1 MSETISFSTQQL
13 ASGLRSGTLAEP
25 ITTAQVGGPNTVT
38 QRVVAAI
45 VGDGDSLLESGE
57 TGFILANGSNLE
69 GGITRTTLNGANDP
83 VTVTAHGW
91 ARIRA
96 VEPLYLNDYLTF
108 TTDEG
113 FKVSGANARPGNSIT
128 WTLNDKDG
136 AAQKLDAAQFVVNTG
151 GVTGP
156 VSVAMDFDGD
166 IIASGIYSET
176 NAPAEAALT
185 LQAQDG
191 DVIAIDF
198 LTNSLTLNGV
208 LVTGTEID
216 QFFAAYTASAGNT
229 LTIGSADTA
238 TFAVKDLTLERS
250 DKTAAPNTAPFIAV
264 SQVVSD
270 ILDGSDLADRVKVAD
285 IQILDD
291 GIGTNILSLS
301 GEDASLF
308 EIIGTGLYL
317 KAGTDIDLAT
327 NPTLRVFV
335 TVEDQSLPDAPVSA
349 EVVVQVRDAV
359 TVESIISFGSV
370 QLTAQPGN
378 VVDPISTDNLG
389 TGTDYRKQAL
399 IAIEG
404 DGDRAF
410 EAGETGYVLAA
421 LKDDLVHT
429 RLTTLNTATDPVSI
443 TGHGWYRSS
452 AVSQLNLNAAMVYD
466 PVTGF
471 RIELSSSRPGD
482 SLTWHLNEKDGV
494 AQKLALVSF
503 VVHSAGTVSASFDVD
518 GDVIQSGSYGNGR
531 LATPDA
537 LLTINLNDG
546 DIVRIDFATSS
557 FTVNGQA
564 LPAGTA
570 SQFFSGFAASDQS
583 TITIGGIGVGGFS
596 VGDLT
601 LHRGGG
607 GTPPPTNLPPSV
619 SLANIVASVAE
630 TRDMSV
636 ALKVAD
642 IVVTDDGMGTNVLGL
657 TGANAAL
664 FEIVGTELFLKA
676 GTVLDFETAQSLQV
690 TVTVDD
696 TTLGAAGSVEATVPF
711 VLSVTDANEGPVV
724 SLANVVASVSE
735 AQDTSVPLKVADIVV
750 TDDGIG
756 SNILA
761 LSGTDAGL
769 FEIVGTELFLKAGVA
784 LDFETLQSLSVSV
797 DVDDTTIGTAGSVES
812 SIVLTLPVGDANEP
826 PVVTLANVVTG
837 VAETQDLSV
846 RLKVADIV
854 VTDDA
859 LGTNAL
865 TLSGADAALFEIVG
879 TELFLRAGTVLDFET
894 VPSLSVSVDL
904 DDTTL
909 GLAGSVEST
918 VGLTLAVTD
927 ANELPVV
934 TLANVVASVSEGQD
948 LAAPFK
954 VADIVV
960 TDDGIGT
967 NTLVLSG
974 ADAAL
979 FEIVGTELFLKA
991 GAVLDFET
999 LPSLSI
1005 SVDVDDTTIGASGSI
1020 EGSAPLTLPVTDANE
1035 APVVTLTNVVA
1046 SIPEDQNL
1054 TSALKVAD
1062 IVVTDD
1068 ALGTNALTLSG
1079 ANAALFEIVG
1089 TELFLRAGTALDF
1102 ETLASLSVSVD
1113 LDDTTIGA
1121 PGSIESS
1128 AGLSLAVTDV
1138 KETWGIIELDGAVG
1152 EWPAFSLLASDPS
1165 GAEVR
1170 GTYQDGA
1177 FIVALS
1183 TNGVPI
1189 GPNTTFW
1196 FDTDLNSAT
1205 GYQVFGNTAGAEFN
1219 VNIGA
1224 DGRPVLYTGADG
1236 ETEVTPLIHK
1246 FSADGTVLE
1255 FALPSSLV
1263 GGATSANLFVDLNN
1277 SLFIPGNYADGGL
1290 PIGDNLSATVTLA
1303 NQITSIP
1310 EDQNLTA
1317 ALKVADIVVSDD
1329 TIGTN
1334 TLTLSGANAALFE
1347 IVGTELFLRAG
1358 TALDFETLASLSV
1371 SVDLDDTTI
1380 GAPGSIESS
1389 AGLSLAVTDVKETW
1403 GIIEL
1408 DGAVGEWPAFS
1419 LLASDPSGAEVRGT
1433 YQDGAFIVALSTNG
1447 VPIGPNTTF
1456 WFDTDLNS
1464 ATGYQVFGNT
1474 AGAEFNVN
1482 IGADGRPVLYTGA
1495 DGETEVTPLIH
1506 KFSADGTVL
1515 EFALPSSLV
1524 GGATSANLFVDLN
1537 NSLFIP
1543 GNYADGGLPIG
1554 DNLSATVTLANQ
1566 ITSIP
1571 EDQNLTA
1578 ALKVADIVVS
1588 DDTIGTNTLTLS
1600 GANAALFEI
1609 VGTELFLRAGTALD
1623 FETLASLSVSVD
1635 LDDTTIG
1642 APGSIESSAGLSLA
1656 VTDVKETWG
1665 IIELDGAVGEWPGYT
1680 LLASDNTYEVRG
1692 TYQDGAFV
1700 IALSTGGAAIG
1711 PNTTF
1716 WLNTD
1721 LDAAT
1726 GYQVFGSAVGAEY
1739 NINIGLDGRPA
1750 LYSGAAGETLV
1761 SPLIFSFNADRS
1773 VLEFAL
1779 PSDLVGG
1786 SAAAKLY
1793 LDVNDTVFIPG
1804 DYFSSTG
1811 LAIGDNIA
1819 PSVTLTPVLT
1829 QIAEN
1834 ANVSARTKVADV
1846 VVTDDGIGTNE
1857 LKLSGADAALF
1868 EIVGSELFLKAGAAL
1883 DFETNATLDVSVDV
1897 DDTTIGTAGSVEAS
1911 APLSVTVTD
1920 VEEQFG
1926 TITLDGSTAEWAA
1939 NTQLYTRSTG
1949 GVDYTVHGTYGAGAF
1964 LIALDAETLEIGVDT
1979 TIWLNTDRNAATGFQ
1994 VFGNGVGAE
2003 YNIEFEA
2010 DGTLALYTGDAGQTL
2025 VSTLNY
2031 FFDADRGTVEIA
2043 LPSTLVGGSTNL
2055 EMFIDVN
2062 NTTFL
2067 PEFYSSGGFVVRET
2081 TPVQP
2086 TDPAVRIAIV
2096 YSESSAN
2103 AYFDKTA
2110 YGQLVMSAQNQAM
2123 QAGIPFD
2130 LISEADLTD
2139 IAKIKDYDA
2148 IVFPEF
2154 SHVEASLVQGIV
2166 DTLTEASQTYGI
2178 GFIASGNFMTN
2189 TDTGAVIGSD
2199 AYARM
2204 KSLLGVT
2211 LGTSGSTTGLTM
2223 NAEDVT
2229 HPISDGY
2236 TANELV
2242 GTYSNTGFQSFIDF
2256 NGTGQVLFTQT
2267 TTTQGE
2273 VAAVIATT
2281 TGGRNVHFASD
2292 AISGNNNVLQEAI
2305 QWSARGDL
2313 PEVSLE
2319 MTRGT
2324 SLFFSRND
2332 MDQSQETFDVVVQ
2345 NPGIYD
2351 AMLPIV
2357 QNWYEDYNFVGS
2369 YYINVGANP
2378 PDQQT
2383 NWAVS
2388 SPYYQQLLAME
2399 NEIGTHSYTHPENTN
2414 FLLPDVMTQA
2424 ELDAAKA
2431 GDSAFSAAIGGRT
2444 LAQVNAEMAAALSA
2458 SDPDTVTSVN
2468 LNSFSAVQ
2476 RALLQHSFTFQW
2488 EYSRQIIEQQLG
2500 LSNLG
2505 GAVPGAPE
2513 QLYSTFNI
2521 LPFVSYLTGGYAGVG
2536 AGYPGAFG
2544 FLDPNH
2550 TEQVYFAPNVSFD
2563 FSLIGFRNLTP
2574 TQAEEVWAQE
2584 YANIT
2589 SHGGAPIIHFPW
2601 HDYGPTNWDID
2612 EGNGPT
2618 YTQQMFTNFIERAY
2632 LDGTEFVTGADLA
2645 ERILAFS
2652 QAQLSIEQSGS
2663 NLVVTATGGDLGTF
2677 ALEMEEGLT
2686 IANVGNWYAYDD
2698 GKVFLDRDGGVYTVA
2713 FGSQSDDVTH
2723 IVKLPMR
2730 ADSDLGL
2737 RGRVRPRVLVRRTG
2751 GCRRGAEE
2759 PRRQLG
2765 GSVGS
2770 RQCVAE
2776 RRHPDDELR
2785 KRGRPQRRHRLSVGG
2800 NGSGNGGGRLH
2811 PSVRSGQDGERR
2823 SRQRRHDGGS
2833 RCGCLRVRARGRQR
2847 QGACLRPE
2855 RGSHRPRGHDLRF
2868 DDGRRLGPDCDGG
2881 GTGACLLGD
2890 GQDSVRRPYRGQ
2902 PDRGALLTGKHR
2914 LSRGGG
2920 LTAAAFFLSATSCI
2934 TGPPAK

>member
-13 ASGLRSGTLAEP
+13 ASGLRSGILAEP
-25 ITTAQVGGPNTVT
+25 ITTAQVGGPDTVT

-108 TTDEG
+108 TTEQG

-136 AAQKLDAAQFVVNTG
+136 AAQKLDAAEFVVNTG
-151 GVTGP
+151 GVAGP

-176 NAPAEAALT
+176 DAPAEAALT

-198 LTNSLTLNGV
+198 LANTFTLNGV
-208 LVTGTEID
+208 PVTGTEID

-250 DKTAAPNTAPFIAV
+250 DKTAAPNKAPFIAV

-270 ILDGSDLADRVKVAD
+270 LLDGADLVDRVKVAD

-317 KAGTDIDLAT
+317 KAGTDIDMAT

-359 TVESIISFGSV
+359 TVESMISFGSV
-370 QLTAQPGN
+370 QLTSQPGN
-378 VVDPISTDNLG
+378 VIDPISTDNLG

-410 EAGETGYVLAA
+410 EAGETGYILAA
-421 LKDDLVHT
+421 VKDDLVHT
-429 RLTTLNTATDPVSI
+429 RLTTLNTDTDPVTI

-466 PVTGF
+466 PATGF
-471 RIELSSSRPGD
+471 RIESSSSRPGD
-482 SLTWHLNEKDGV
+482 SLTWRLNDKDGV
-494 AQKLALVSF
+494 AQKLAAVSF
-503 VVHSAGTVSASFDVD
+503 VVHSSGTVSAAFDID
-518 GDVIQSGSYGNGR
+518 GDTILSGSYGNGR

-537 LLTINLNDG
+537 LLTIDLNDG

-564 LPAGTA
+564 LPAGAA
-570 SQFFSGFAASDQS
+570 SQFFSEFAASDQAA
-583 TITIGGIGVGGFS
+583 ITIGGIGIGGFS

-607 GTPPPTNLPPSV
+607 GTPPPTNLPPTV

-642 IVVTDDGMGTNVLGL
+642 IVVGDDGMGTNVLGL

-711 VLSVTDANEGPVV
+711 VLSVTDANEGPIVT
-724 SLANVVASVSE
+724 LANVIASVSE

-750 TDDGIG
+750 TDDGVG
-756 SNILA
+756 SNILS

-784 LDFETLQSLSVSV
+784 LDFETLPSLSVNV

-812 SIVLTLPVGDANEP
+812 STLLMLPVADANEA

-859 LGTNAL
+859 LGTNLL

-894 VPSLSVSVDL
+894 VQSLSVSVDL

-909 GLAGSVEST
+909 GLAGSIEST
-918 VGLTLAVTD
+918 AGLTLAVTD
-927 ANELPVV
+927 ANEPPAV

-948 LAAPFK
+948 LSAPFK

-960 TDDGIGT
+960 TDDGVGT

-991 GAVLDFET
+991 GVILDFET

-1005 SVDVDDTTIGASGSI
+1005 SVDVDDTTIGASGSV
-1020 EGSAPLTLPVTDANE
+1020 ESSAPLTLPVTDSND
-1035 APVVTLTNVVA
+1035 APVVTLANVVA
-1046 SIPEDQNL
+1046 SVSEDQNL
-1054 TSALKVAD
+1054 TAALKVAD

-1079 ANAALFEIVG
+1079 ADAALFEIVG
-1089 TELFLRAGTALDF
+1089 TELFLKAGTALDF
-1102 ETLASLSVSVD
+1102 ETLPSLSVSVD
-1113 LDDTTIGA
+1113 VDDATLGTGVD
-1121 PGSIESS
+1121 GSTPFT
-1128 AGLSLAVTDV
+1128 LAVTDV
-1138 KETWGIIELDGAVG
+1138 KETWGAIEVDGAVG

-1205 GYQVFGNTAGAEFN
+1205 GYQVFGSTAGAEFN
-1219 VNIGA
+1219 VNIDA

-1236 ETEVTPLIHK
+1236 ETEITPLIHK

-1255 FALPSSLV
+1255 FALPSNLV
-1263 GGATSANLFVDLNN
+1263 GGATAAKLFVDLNN
-1277 SLFIPGNYADGGL
+1277 SVFIPGDYSLGGL

-1310 EDQNLTA
+1310 EDQNLTT

-1334 TLTLSGANAALFE
+1334 TLSLSGANAALFE
-1347 IVGTELFLRAG
+1347 IVGTELFLKAG
-1358 TALDFETLASLSV
+1358 TALDFETLTSLSV

-1380 GAPGSIESS
+1380 GAPGSVESS
-1389 AGLSLAVTDVKETW
+1389 A
-1403 GIIEL
+1403 
-1408 DGAVGEWPAFS
+1408 
-1419 LLASDPSGAEVRGT
+1419 
-1433 YQDGAFIVALSTNG
+1433 
-1447 VPIGPNTTF
+1447 
-1456 WFDTDLNS
+1456 
-1464 ATGYQVFGNT
+1464 
-1474 AGAEFNVN
+1474 
-1482 IGADGRPVLYTGA
+1482 
-1495 DGETEVTPLIH
+1495 PL
-1506 KFSADGTVL
+1506 T
-1515 EFALPSSLV
+1515 
-1524 GGATSANLFVDLN
+1524 
-1537 NSLFIP
+1537 
-1543 GNYADGGLPIG
+1543 
-1554 DNLSATVTLANQ
+1554 
-1566 ITSIP
+1566 
-1571 EDQNLTA
+1571 
-1578 ALKVADIVVS
+1578 
-1588 DDTIGTNTLTLS
+1588 
-1600 GANAALFEI
+1600 
-1609 VGTELFLRAGTALD
+1609 
-1623 FETLASLSVSVD
+1623 
-1635 LDDTTIG
+1635 
-1642 APGSIESSAGLSLA
+1642 LA

-1680 LLASDNTYEVRG
+1680 LLASDGGYEVRG

-1700 IALSTGGAAIG
+1700 MALSTGGAAIG

-1721 LDAAT
+1721 LDPAT
-1726 GYQVFGSAVGAEY
+1726 GYQVFGSTVGAEY
-1739 NINIGLDGRPA
+1739 NINIGPDGRPA
-1750 LYSGAAGETLV
+1750 LYSGAVGETLV

-1804 DYFSSTG
+1804 NYFGSTG
-1811 LAIGDNIA
+1811 LAIGNNLA
-1819 PSVTLTPVLT
+1819 PTVTLTQTLF

-1834 ANVSARTKVADV
+1834 ASVLGRTKVADI

-1857 LKLSGADAALF
+1857 LKLSGADAGLF
-1868 EIVGSELFLKAGAAL
+1868 EILGTELYIKAGAVL
-1883 DFETNATLDVSVDV
+1883 DFETNATLDINVDV
-1897 DDTTIGTAGSVEAS
+1897 DDTSVGTAGSIEAT
-1911 APLSVTVTD
+1911 APFAVTVTD
-1920 VEEQFG
+1920 VAEQFG
-1926 TITLDGSTAEWAA
+1926 AVTLDGSTAEWAA

-1949 GVDYTVHGTYGAGAF
+1949 GVDYTVNGTYGAGAF
-1964 LIALDAETLEIGVDT
+1964 LIALEAETLEIGADT

-2010 DGTLALYTGDAGQTL
+2010 DGTLALYSGDAGQTF
-2025 VSTLNY
+2025 VSNLNY
-2031 FFDADRGTVEIA
+2031 FFDADHGTVEIA

-2055 EMFIDVN
+2055 EMYIDVN

-2067 PEFYSSGGFVVRET
+2067 PEAYASGGFVVREA

-2086 TDPAVRIAIV
+2086 TDPTVRIAIV

-2154 SHVEASLVQGIV
+2154 SHVEASLVQGIT

-2178 GFIASGNFMTN
+2178 GLIASGNFMTN
-2189 TDTGAVIGSD
+2189 TDTGAIIGSD

-2211 LGTSGSTTGLTM
+2211 LGASGSTAGLTM

-2242 GTYSNTGFQSFIDF
+2242 GTYTNSGFQSFIDF

-2292 AISGNNNVLQEAI
+2292 AISGNNNILQEAI
-2305 QWSARGDL
+2305 QWSALGDL

-2332 MDQSQETFDVVVQ
+2332 MDQSQETYDVVD
-2345 NPGIYD
+2345 PPRIYD
-2351 AMLPIV
+2351 AMIPIV
-2357 QNWYEDYNFVGS
+2357 QSWYEEYNFVGS

-2378 PDQQT
+2378 PDQET

-2399 NEIGTHSYTHPENTN
+2399 NEIGTHSYTHPDNTN

-2431 GDSAFSAAIGGRT
+2431 GSPALASALGNMS
-2444 LAQVNAEMAAALSA
+2444 LSEVNAAMAAALAA
-2458 SDPDTVTSVN
+2458 SDPDTVSSVDLTSS
-2468 LNSFSAVQ
+2468 SFTDAQ
-2476 RALLQHSFTFQW
+2476 AALLQHSFTFQW

-2500 LSNLG
+2500 LTNLG

-2550 TEQVYFAPNVSFD
+2550 TDQVYFAPNVSFD
-2563 FSLIGFRNLTP
+2563 FSLIGFRNLSP
-2574 TQAEEVWAQE
+2574 AQAEAVWAQE

-2601 HDYGPTNWDID
+2601 HDYGPTNWDLGD
-2612 EGNGPT
+2612 GPNAPQ
-2618 YTQQMFTNFIERAY
+2618 YTEEMFTNFIARAY
-2632 LDGTEFVTGADLA
+2632 ADGTEFVTGADLA

-2652 QAQLSIEQSGS
+2652 QAQLQIQQSGS
-2663 NLVVTATGGDLGTF
+2663 NLVVTATGNDLGTF
-2677 ALEMEEGLT
+2677 ALDMEEGST
-2686 IANVGNWYAYDD
+2686 IANVDNWYAYDD

-2730 ADSDLGL
+2730 ADLIS
-2737 RGRVRPRVLVRRTG
+2737 VL
-2751 GCRRGAEE
+2751 
-2759 PRRQLG
+2759 
-2765 GSVGS
+2765 
-2770 RQCVAE
+2770 
-2776 RRHPDDELR
+2776 
-2785 KRGRPQRRHRLSVGG
+2785 G
-2800 NGSGNGGGRLH
+2800 NGSDLEFSFDGRGDVGVELKSLGDN
-2811 PSVRSGQDGERR
+2811 SVVASGADSVSRSGDTLTMSFGTVGVHNGDIDYQSGTTVLGTADDDFILLSDQGRTVNAGLGNDVMTAGLGADVFVFGPAVG
-2823 SRQRRHDGGS
+2823 SDTVLAFDLSVDHIDLVGTTFGSTADVVSALTQADGGVE
-2833 RCGCLRVRARGRQR
+2833 L
-2847 QGACLRPE
+2847 
-2855 RGSHRPRGHDLRF
+2855 
-2868 DDGRRLGPDCDGG
+2868 
-2881 GTGACLLGD
+2881 
-2890 GQDSVRRPYRGQ
+2890 
-2902 PDRGALLTGKHR
+2902 
-2914 LSRGGG
+2914 
-2920 LTAAAFFLSATSCI
+2920 AFSATDKVFFADLVAGSLTESHFSLDNI
-2934 TGPPAK
+2934 A